1 MEDDEDLPQTVV
13 YLSTSALVWLFGVLV
28 FLPLAEE
35 IGEGG
40 LSLLVA
46 LFIFA
51 ACSIFLIKGARGL
64 GQALNIA
71 TRIATEKYTQARVV
85 KSPKNTR
92 KRIKI
97 ALEIGTVVIIYLIY
111 SPLLS
116 RFHPAING
124 VALIITALGVLWML
138 LKGV

>member
-1 MEDDEDLPQTVV
+1 MVDDEDLPQTMV
-13 YLSTSALVWLFGVLV
+13 YLSTSALTWLFGVLV

-35 IGEGG
+35 IDRGE

-46 LFIFA
+46 LFIFS
-51 ACSIFLIKGARGL
+51 ACSFFLIKGARGL
-64 GQALNIA
+64 GPALNIA
-71 TRIATEKYTQARVV
+71 TRVIAEKYTQARGVRN
-85 KSPKNTR
+85 PKKTR
-92 KRIKI
+92 KRMKI
-97 ALEIGTVVIIYLIY
+97 AVEVGTIAIVYLIY

-138 LKGV
+138 LRGV